1 MTEPTLASQFFGLVT
16 IITCLFIA
24 LLLIANSEQKARAK
38 KKAQEEHDRMIIEVY
53 QQGRNQF
60 NNIARM
66 NIRNCDRK
74 FTFDEQPLE
83 TLDDRDLTAD
93 ELKIELQRSKQMVA
107 ISGQILQAGQLALDA
122 EKFKDKV
129 GEVNAPIALLEG

>member
-1 MTEPTLASQFFGLVT
+1 MTEPTLASQFLGIAT
-16 IITCLFIA
+16 IITCLFII
-24 LLLIANSEQKARAK
+24 LLLIASSEQKAKAK

-74 FTFDEQPLE
+74 FTYDTEKPEGLRE
-83 TLDDRDLTAD
+83 
-93 ELKIELQRSKQMVA
+93 EL
-107 ISGQILQAGQLALDA
+107 LALPYPKGA
-122 EKFKDKV
+122 MK
-129 GEVNAPIALLEG
+129 